1 MFLLQSGPT
10 LEQRFESYYNYCNL
24 FNYILSKNSFSFWGW
39 GGGELPRNSVSVS
52 VEKQNKLCR
61 YDVAFRRLWQWW
73 NISGFLSLGSAWHW
87 NSFLSV
93 CTCKFCHVQSWVR
106 ICAYL
111 QLFHCHFSPCGILTV
126 GVSIAAFFMLC
137 SVHHFS
143 KRTQTRI
150 LSRRKSDH
158 KKALQWYMDH
168 WSDEEVSSYLCTI
181 SFHLPAFLSWAW
193 TLAWG
198 KYVVGMWLCKFFY
211 KTCHC
216 GCVQMLM
223 AQCLWNCPTS
233 GCGTSLMS
241 SSIR

>member
-1 MFLLQSGPT
+1 MWKSKISFVGMLWLLGCFDSG
-10 LEQRFESYYNYCNL
+10 E
-24 FNYILSKNSFSFWGW
+24 
-39 GGGELPRNSVSVS
+39 
-52 VEKQNKLCR
+52 
-61 YDVAFRRLWQWW
+61 
-73 NISGFLSLGSAWHW
+73 ISGFLSLGSAWHW

-111 QLFHCHFSPCGILTV
+111 QLFHCHFLPCGTLTV

-137 SVHHFS
+137 SVHYFS
-143 KRTQTRI
+143 KRPQTRI

-168 WSDEEVSSYLCTI
+168 WSDEEESSYLCTI
-181 SFHLPAFLSWAW
+181 SFHLAAFLLWAW
-193 TLAWG
+193 TLACV
-198 KYVVGMWLCKFFY
+198 KYVVGMWLCVKNY

-216 GCVQMLM
+216 GCLQMLT

-233 GCGTSLMS
+233 GFGTSLMS
-241 SSIR
+241 SSIRYSHFWIITKAILFITYLAFTTCSW